1 MVVTEHLFQVTVSLM
16 QVAAEVNLV
25 TVLVDQVEVVT
36 VNHNTR
42 KTHLHKTVLLTEV
55 AAAEV
60 FVIGMVVQV
69 QVVLVELLW
78 HIQVLHQK
86 VQVDHNLL

>member
-1 MVVTEHLFQVTVSLM
+1 M

-42 KTHLHKTVLLTEV
+42 KIHLHNQVLLIEV

-60 FVIGMVVQV
+60 FVIGMVLLV

-86 VQVDHNLL
+86 VQVEHNLL